1 MSANAYLL
9 DALTRH
15 QIFLERFGGG
25 ELKKLKPI
33 LVQMRKDLAERIA
46 LDSLTADQLTRVE
59 MAIRD
64 IDAIITGATS
74 ALKGQLT
81 ADMTE
86 LYAYETGFSERLM
99 AGTVNVQWAGVSVEI
114 AAAAVTT
121 AKFSIV
127 SGQDIDR
134 LTIDQMIAQFD
145 SAVKRDVS
153 AVIRAGAIEGK
164 TTQQITREVMQLT
177 NNRTQQ
183 QADALVRTVTQ
194 GIASEARSRTY
205 AANADLL
212 EGERWSATLDGRTSK
227 TCMALSG
234 KVFPINQGPTAP
246 AHYRCRSVRVP
257 VLKKEYQ
264 LDIKGATRA
273 SYRGPVSANITFD
286 GWLKDQPAD
295 FQREMLGDARYKLF
309 SKGGLKLE
317 RFADE
322 RGVVYTLDDLKRL
335 EPMAFEKAG
344 V

>member
-33 LVQMRKDLAERIA
+33 LVRMRKDLADRLV

-153 AVIRAGAIEGK
+153 AVIRSGAIEGK
-164 TTQQITREVMQLT
+164 TTQQITREVMKLT
-177 NNRTQQ
+177 ETRTQQ

-205 AANADLL
+205 ASNADLL
-212 EGERWSATLDGRTSK
+212 EGERWSSTLDSRT
-227 TCMALSG
+227 TVGCARLDG
-234 KVFPINQGPTAP
+234 KVFPVGQGPTVP
-246 AHYRCRSVRVP
+246 RHYRCRSSRVP

-273 SYRGPVSANITFD
+273 SYQGPVSAQSTYG
-286 GWLKDQPAD
+286 GWLKRQPAS
-295 FQREMLGDARYKLF
+295 FQDEVLGVERAKLF
-309 SKGGLKLE
+309 RSGKLSIDK
-317 RFADE
+317 FADDYG
-322 RGVVYTLDDLKRL
+322 RVYTLDELKAR
-335 EPMAFEKAG
+335 EPLAFEK
-344 V
+344 